1 MDQHRGVLDRR
12 VPLALPLPTPV
23 QPLDRLGESLDLAPG
38 RLLVK
43 RDDLT
48 GLAGGGNKA
57 RKLEHLCGEALELG
71 ADVLV
76 TGGGAQSNHARMTAA
91 AANRMGI
98 DCTVVLGGSAP
109 DRPEGNLLLDHLLG
123 ADIRWAGPL
132 AYYDLEAAIEAEAT
146 RLAADGRQPYAIP
159 LGGASTPGTLGYVV
173 AADELRDQVPDLALV
188 VVADGTGGMHAG
200 LAAGLGDHD
209 LVLGVD
215 VGTRPDLDRFVP
227 TKAAEAAAMVS
238 RPVPSGEAR
247 VDHDHFGDGYGAP
260 SVEAREALDLC
271 ARLEGVVLDPVYT
284 GKAMAGLIALARAGD
299 LPDEGSIVFVHSG
312 GLPGLLVSR
321 YAGWITG

>member
-1 MDQHRGVLDRR
+1 MGQHRGVLDRR
-12 VPLALPLPTPV
+12 LPLGLPLPTPV
-23 QPLDRLGESLDLAPG
+23 QPLDRLGEALGLAPG

-57 RKLEHLCGEALELG
+57 RKLEHLCAEALELG

-76 TGGGAQSNHARMTAA
+76 TGGGPQSNHARMTAA

-98 DCTVVLGGSAP
+98 EATLVLAGSEP
-109 DRPEGNLLLDHLLG
+109 ERTEGNLLLDHLLG
-123 ADIRWAGPL
+123 ATVWWAGYL
-132 AYYDLEAAIEAEAT
+132 DYDGLEAAIEAEAT
-146 RLAADGRQPYAIP
+146 RLAAQGHQPYAIP
-159 LGGASTPGTLGYVV
+159 MGGASTVGALGYVV

-200 LAAGLGDHD
+200 LAAGLGDHG

-215 VGTRPDLDRFVP
+215 VGARPDLDRFVP
-227 TKAAEAAAMVS
+227 TKAAETAAMAG
-238 RPVPSGEAR
+238 RTVPEGEVR
-247 VDHDHFGDGYGAP
+247 LDHHHVGDGYGAP
-260 SVEAREALDLC
+260 TDAGREALDLC
-271 ARLEGVVLDPVYT
+271 ARLEGLILDPVYT
-284 GKAMAGLIALARAGD
+284 GKAMAGLLALARAGA
-299 LPDEGSIVFVHSG
+299 LPQEGRIVFVHSG

-321 YAGWITG
+321 YEDWVTG

>member
-1 MDQHRGVLDRR
+1 MLERR
-12 VPLALPLPTPV
+12 VPLGLPLPTPV
-23 QPLDRLGESLDLAPG
+23 QPLDRLGEALGLAPG

-98 DCTVVLGGSAP
+98 DCTVVLAGAAP
-109 DRPEGNLLLDHLLG
+109 EQAEGNLLLDHLLG
-123 ADIRWAGPL
+123 ASIAWSEAFSYD
-132 AYYDLEAAIEAEAT
+132 DLEAAIEAEAT
-146 RLAADGRQPYAIP
+146 RLAAAGRQPYAIP
-159 LGGASTPGTLGYVV
+159 MGGASTVGALGYVV
-173 AADELRDQVPDLALV
+173 AADELRSQVPDASLV

-200 LAAGLGDHD
+200 LAAGLGTHG

-215 VGTRPDLDRFVP
+215 VGARPDLDRFVP
-227 TKAAEAAAMVS
+227 LKAAETAAMAGRS
-238 RPVPSGEAR
+238 VPEGDAR
-247 VDHDHFGDGYGAP
+247 IDHDHVGDGYGTPTDA
-260 SVEAREALDLC
+260 AREALDLC
-271 ARLEGVVLDPVYT
+271 ARLEGMVLDPVYT
-284 GKAMAGLIALARAGD
+284 GKAMAGLITLARSGG
-299 LPDEGSIVFVHSG
+299 LPGEGRIVFLHSG

-321 YAGWITG
+321 YASWITG